1 MSVRTLLRATLQ
13 VVWLGVPLLG
23 APGCVVPQAQYD
35 RAISQSR
42 ELAERNR
49 AQLAELE
56 NLRVHARHIENQLMR
71 TEQELALLAER
82 AELERQQLAAYQRA
96 HDEMVEQVRGLDASQ
111 SAVSPVARRQLGEL
125 SRQFPDLKCDP
136 QSGLAKL
143 ETDIL
148 FDTGRAELKSGAEQ
162 IIHRLVE
169 RLQSPEMAD
178 LRVVVVGHTDDRR
191 IAGREVR
198 ELYPTNFH
206 LSAARA
212 LAVAEAMRQAGLPE
226 HRIGLAA
233 MGAHEP
239 VAPNLS
245 AADRQK
251 NRRTEVF
258 IMAPDVPVVGWTDT
272 LTRLY

>member
-1 MSVRTLLRATLQ
+1 MSVRTSLRAALRA
-13 VVWLGVPLLG
+13 VWLGVPLLG
-23 APGCVVPQAQYD
+23 ALGCVVPQAQYD
-35 RAISQSR
+35 RAVCQSR

-71 TEQELALLAER
+71 TEQELALLGER

-96 HDEMVEQVRGLDASQ
+96 HDEMVEQVRGLDAGQ
-111 SAVSPVARRQLGEL
+111 PAVSPVARRQLGEL

-136 QSGLAKL
+136 KFGLAKL

-148 FDTGRAELKSGAEQ
+148 FDTGRAELKSGAEP
-162 IIHRLVE
+162 IIRRLVE

-191 IAGREVR
+191 IAGRDVR

-233 MGAHEP
+233 MGSHEP

-251 NRRTEVF
+251 NRRAEVF
-258 IMAPDVPVVGWTDT
+258 IMAPDVPVVGWTET

>member
-1 MSVRTLLRATLQ
+1 MSVGTLLRAVLWG
-13 VVWLGVPLLG
+13 VGLGVPLLG
-23 APGCVVPQAQYD
+23 APGCVVPRQQYD
-35 RAISQSR
+35 RVVCQSR
-42 ELAERNR
+42 NLAEQNH

-71 TEQELALLAER
+71 TEQELALLGER
-82 AELERQQLAAYQRA
+82 AELERQQLAAYQRD
-96 HDEMVEQVRGLDASQ
+96 HEEMVEQVRQLDAGRL
-111 SAVSPVARRQLGEL
+111 VGSPVARRQLGEL
-125 SRQFPDLKCDP
+125 SRRFPDLKCDP
-136 QSGLAKL
+136 QLGLAKL

-162 IIHRLVE
+162 LIRELVE
-169 RLQSPEMAD
+169 RLKSPEMAD
-178 LRVVVVGHTDDRR
+178 LRVVVVGHTDDRQ
-191 IAGREVR
+191 IAGRAVR

-233 MGAHEP
+233 MGSHEP